1 MEINRDQFE
10 KLTVAA
16 QQEQKQK
23 ANKVK
28 ENASKWD
35 LLNRR
40 LGIEAAASQFP
51 LIQYKPPEGF
61 EGKY

>member
-1 MEINRDQFE
+1 MEINREQFE

-23 ANKVK
+23 ASKIK

-40 LGIEAAASQFP
+40 LGIEETPS
-51 LIQYKPPEGF
+51 
-61 EGKY
+61 

>member
-10 KLTVAA
+10 KLTVVA

-23 ANKVK
+23 VSKVK

-40 LGIEAAASQFP
+40 LGIEAAPS
-51 LIQYKPPEGF
+51 
-61 EGKY
+61 